1 MEHERCGMWKRL
13 RVAGDLLLGLRRH
26 DLRAGRSF
34 MNLAYGKNRLPLRVL
49 RMCGWALSQ
58 MFSTIPAALT
68 SVTFADRVSRTPIWL
83 AEGNPL
89 ANHPWESDPQTR
101 LPETVDTVVIGA
113 GMTGASCA
121 YHWSKQA
128 GERNAVVLDME
139 DPAWG
144 ASGRNEGLV
153 VMGRYFAMVRETVR
167 PYLVR
172 VRPELTAD
180 EQGRMAG
187 QFAAAYCH
195 SAYTNAD
202 LIEQTIR
209 EEGFECDYAR
219 DGWIQ
224 ANDHEGQPALRESI
238 EAGTARGFDDWT
250 SLSPSQ
256 VWEKGGMTVDAPA
269 GFSRGA
275 ASFHPAKWVWCL
287 LRKAMEGNV
296 QLFTRTRVTGVEEGE
311 TYRIHTDR
319 GVIRARA
326 VVNAVESHTA
336 MLHRRYGHFIH
347 PVQTQAAYGEG
358 VPECM
363 KHRMGLSGK
372 RGFFGRHGNGVMVG
386 SDASRISPNRANC
399 NNPSRFITKFMIGEL
414 RRYFGRSRVHVTHE
428 WSGTPGFTADE
439 FPVVGSLDGGNQYI
453 IGGMCGSGTGVSFNA
468 ARCIVQR
475 ILGAEEPDDYPAEY
489 FAPSR
494 LLDPSNHPW
503 PAVEGASYA
512 ASRK

>member
-1 MEHERCGMWKRL
+1 MEHEKCSLWKRL
-13 RVAGDLLLGLRRH
+13 RVACNLLIGLRLH
-26 DLRAGRSF
+26 DLRAGQSF
-34 MNLAYGKNRLPLRVL
+34 MNLAYSKSRLPFRVL

-58 MFSTIPAALT
+58 MFSTIPVAAS

-89 ANHPWESDPQTR
+89 SNHPWESDPQAR
-101 LPETVDTVVIGA
+101 LPESVDTVVIGA

-121 YHWSKQA
+121 YHWSRQA

-153 VMGRYFAMVRETVR
+153 VMGRYFAMVRETVK

-172 VRPELTAD
+172 VRSDLTTE
-180 EQGRMAG
+180 EQGRLAE
-187 QFAAAYCH
+187 QFASAYCR
-195 SAYTNAD
+195 SAYANAD
-202 LIEQTIR
+202 LIEQTIQA
-209 EEGFECDYAR
+209 EGFECDYVR

-238 EAGTARGFDDWT
+238 DAGTARGFDDWT
-250 SLSPSQ
+250 SLTPSQ

-269 GFSRGA
+269 GFSRRA

-287 LRKAMEGNV
+287 LRKSMECNV
-296 QLFTRTRVTGVEEGE
+296 KLFTRTRVTAIEDGDV
-311 TYRIHTDR
+311 YRVHTNR
-319 GVIRARA
+319 GVIQARA

-336 MLHRRYGHFIH
+336 MLHPRHGDLIH

-358 VPECM
+358 GPECM
-363 KHRMGLSGK
+363 KPRMGLSGK
-372 RGFFGRHGNGVMVG
+372 RGFFGRHKNGVMVG
-386 SDASRISPNRANC
+386 SDASRIPPRRANC
-399 NNPSRFITKFMIGEL
+399 NNPSRFITKFMMGEL
-414 RRYFGRSRVHVTHE
+414 MKYFGRSRVHVTHE
-428 WSGTPGFTADE
+428 WSGTPGFTVDE
-439 FPVVGSLDGGNQYI
+439 FPVVGSLDGERQYI

-475 ILGAEEPDDYPAEY
+475 ILGAEDPDDYPAEY

-494 LLDPSNHPW
+494 LLDPSNHRW
-503 PAVEGASYA
+503 PALEDRS
-512 ASRK
+512 